1 MKLLIFKVSLGT
13 LFYIQLW
20 NSSRSWP
27 WNSFWDLI
35 AVTFKPRLEV
45 PLSSLRVPIV
55 TLHGVLLGTPLVDI
69 IEASFKIGLGSSFRA
84 AL

>member
-1 MKLLIFKVSLGT
+1 MEPYFIYSFGTHLGVGLGIPFGILL
-13 LFYIQLW
+13 QLLL
-20 NSSRSWP
+20 NLVLKFP
-27 WNSFWDLI
+27 F
-35 AVTFKPRLEV
+35 
-45 PLSSLRVPIV
+45 SSLRVPIV